1 MSKKRKWAGKPFT
14 YASDFVYRFTGRDVF
29 PPPFNHEQRPYPS
42 TLIGNNGP
50 GSNDMLPD
58 QTTGAIDASSNE
70 NDTSISERET
80 EGWTLPS
87 MPRRSDSAID
97 LGDFMHPTPFGD
109 GGAGAGAGV
118 QAGSASVTPAFLH
131 GVHLPPGDGN
141 PATVGAPSRNVDT
154 GDTGQL
160 AQTTQDEPGGSSG
173 GTPSDGKCVRF
184 SSTNVYI
191 DSSFTAS
198 QGPSG
203 PVRKSQTPV
212 PGPSAGSPRDELPL
226 NEQDP
231 GHTGFGDSQES
242 GPHPHTANPVD
253 ESSTSGNNT
262 VLSSGIGAGPGARS
276 EEPPGNPGDDDA
288 AETPSGT
295 GGSDQGGQ
303 GPPPGEGASGQSGNS
318 RREGEGGPSGDG
330 RHDGE
335 RRQGDKPRH
344 PTAGEGSSRQPP
356 TTKYPIFHT
365 QVISDQ
371 AHPSLFLKGTPRAH
385 ATLAYTSAGVTA
397 RTRISKDNVPFVFPV
412 CGLSSTPVLT
422 ANNNRMR
429 RCRASTIHEN
439 QKSWIGRSYRGSI

>member
-1 MSKKRKWAGKPFT
+1 
-14 YASDFVYRFTGRDVF
+14 
-29 PPPFNHEQRPYPS
+29 
-42 TLIGNNGP
+42 
-50 GSNDMLPD
+50 MLPE
-58 QTTGAIDASSNE
+58 QNTGAIDASSNE

-97 LGDFMHPTPFGD
+97 LGDFMHPTAPGEA
-109 GGAGAGAGV
+109 GAGAGAGV
-118 QAGSASVTPAFLH
+118 QAGSTSVIPAFPH
-131 GVHLPPGDGN
+131 GVHLSPGDGD
-141 PATVGAPSRNVDT
+141 PATVGAPSSNVDT
-154 GDTGQL
+154 GDTGQS
-160 AQTTQDEPGGSSG
+160 AQRGQDEPGESSAAHG

-191 DSSFTAS
+191 DSSFAAS
-198 QGPSG
+198 QGTSG
-203 PVRKSQTPV
+203 PVRKSQTPI
-212 PGPSAGSPRDELPL
+212 PEPSAGPPPDRLPL

-231 GHTGFGDSQES
+231 GHTGIGDSQES

-262 VLSSGIGAGPGARS
+262 VLSSGISAGPGARS
-276 EEPPGNPGDDDA
+276 EEPPGNPCDDDA

-303 GPPPGEGASGQSGNS
+303 GPPPGEGPSGQSGNS
-318 RREGEGGPSGDG
+318 RREGKGGPSGDG

-335 RRQGDKPRH
+335 KRQGDKPQH

-356 TTKYPIFHT
+356 TWKYPVPHT

-397 RTRISKDNVPFVFPV
+397 RIRISKDGVPFVFPV
-412 CGLSSTPVLT
+412 CGVSSTLVLT
-422 ANNNRMR
+422 AHNNRMR

-439 QKSWIGRSYRGSI
+439 QKIWIGRSCRGSI